1 MNISFP
7 KKTQHALLI
16 ADHVIRYARVK
27 GRSLSG
33 VEVIE
38 ERFLPQG
45 IFQGGQVKEV
55 DTLLTILQE
64 CTDAWKLHGR
74 QVVFSLPDTLAIVR
88 RHTIPI
94 DVKDENV
101 RGHLFLELGETL
113 HLPVEQPVFDWH
125 EINRNEK
132 ERELLVFAAPEQAV
146 TTLSRLMREVKLK
159 PAAADISSLALYR
172 LYDAFGKAEAED
184 HTMFLQLSPKLLQ
197 VSIFAGELPLVVRT
211 IAIED
216 GAHLWEEEPE
226 AHQNWQGTEKELEA
240 SWEPA
245 LVELSKLMNF
255 YQFHYQHGEAAVTNI
270 IVTGDHPYAGLFMNV
285 LKNQIDLPV
294 TLFEET
300 DWQTKQNQPIGRQF
314 YTPIGLA
321 LKKEV

>member
-27 GRSLSG
+27 GSSLSG

-38 ERFLPQG
+38 ERFLPPG
-45 IFQGGQVKEV
+45 IFEGGQVKEV

-64 CTDAWKLHGR
+64 CTDAWKLQGR
-74 QVVFSLPDTLAIVR
+74 QIVFSLPDTLAIVR
-88 RHTIPI
+88 RHTIPM

-101 RGHLFLELGETL
+101 LGHLFLELGETL

-125 EINRNEK
+125 EISRNEE
-132 ERELLVFAAPEQAV
+132 ERELLVFAAPEEAV
-146 TTLSRLMREVKLK
+146 TTLSRLIREVKLK
-159 PAAADISSLALYR
+159 PAAADISALALYR
-172 LYDAFGKAEAED
+172 LYDAFGKTEAES
-184 HTMFLQLSPKLLQ
+184 HTMFLQLSPMLLQ

-216 GAHLWEEEPE
+216 GAHLWEAGEES
-226 AHQNWQGTEKELEA
+226 QQQWQGTEEELKA
-240 SWEPA
+240 SWEPV
-245 LVELSKLMNF
+245 LEELGKLMNF
-255 YQFHYQHGEAAVTNI
+255 YQFHYQHGEAEVTGVV
-270 IVTGDHPYAGLFMNV
+270 VTGDHPYTDLFMKV

-294 TLFEET
+294 SLFEET
-300 DWQTKQNQPIGRQF
+300 DWETNQNQPIGRQF